1 MITSSKFVES
11 VRRLYRAGK
20 ITLDKVKELL
30 ANGKITPEEYDYIV
44 A

>member
-1 MITSSKFVES
+1 MNSSKFVES
-11 VRRLYRAGK
+11 IRRLYKAGK

-30 ANGKITPEEYDYIV
+30 ANGKITSEEYDYIT